1 MNNHSYISV
10 YCILKSTLSFIK
22 MKIRILFLLALL
34 TFAMQGFAQMYD
46 PVTWTIEQKSTG
58 KTTADI
64 IIRAKLDKGWHL
76 YGLNIPPDGPI
87 PTKITFDKLENA
99 KKEGGLQAKSKLV
112 EAYDPNFDMKLNWY
126 ADEAVFVQKISFTDP
141 SAVYANVLVNYMVCD
156 DKSCLPP
163 TEEELSVGKPGAK
176 PAAAATTET
185 ETPEVVEAVP
195 LAVLNA
201 DTLAKADTAAVAV
214 LPAANVDLTK
224 LWTPVIDE
232 LRAFGAEK
240 DASNR
245 TLIWVFIMGFLGGL
259 IALFTP
265 CVWPIIPMTVS
276 FFLKRNKDKKKGRRD
291 AIFYGLAIIIIY
303 VSLGLLITA
312 IFGASALNSL
322 ATNAVFNLLF
332 FALLVVFAI
341 SFFGVFEITLPTS
354 WANKM
359 DAKADTTSGIVSILF
374 MAFTLVLVS
383 FSCTGPIIGTLLVE
397 VSTSGSYLGPAIG
410 MLGFAV
416 ALALPFSFFAFFP
429 SLLQS
434 MPKSGGWMNRVKVV
448 LAFLELAL
456 ALKFFSVADLAYG
469 WGLLDRETFLALWIV
484 IFALLGFYLLGKLK
498 FIHDSDTKHTSV
510 SGLFMG
516 IVSLAFAVYMI
527 PGLWGA
533 PLKAIS
539 AFAPPLYTQDFNL
552 YENEVHPKFK
562 DYEQGMQYAAQQGK
576 PVIID
581 FTGYGCV
588 NCRKMEASVWTDP
601 RVADRLNNEF
611 VLISLY
617 VDDKQPLAN
626 PYTVEENGKTRRIK
640 TIGDKWS
647 YLQRH
652 KFGANAQPFYV
663 MLDVEGKPLTKY
675 LEFQENPA
683 DFLKWLDKK

>member
-1 MNNHSYISV
+1 MNICPYIDV
-10 YCILKSTLSFIK
+10 YMLKSKLFPK
-22 MKIRILFLLALL
+22 MKSKIILLIALIA
-34 TFAMQGFAQMYD
+34 FSVQGFAQMYD

-58 KTTADI
+58 SNTADI
-64 IIRAKLDKGWHL
+64 IIRAQLDKGWHL
-76 YGLNIPPDGPI
+76 YGQNIPPDGPV
-87 PTKITFDKLENA
+87 PTKIVIEQLDNA
-99 KKEGGLQAKSKLV
+99 KKVGGLQAKSKLV
-112 EAYDPNFDMKLNWY
+112 EVHDPNFDMKLSWY
-126 ADEAVFVQKISFTDP
+126 SDEAVFVQKISFTDP
-141 SAVYANVLVNYMVCD
+141 AAVFAKVSVNFMVCD

-163 TEEELSVGKPGAK
+163 TEEILTIGKQGAK
-176 PAAAATTET
+176 PATAVAEPET
-185 ETPEVVEAVP
+185 KVAEEVPVPP
-195 LAVLNA
+195 LADSLLQN
-201 DTLAKADTAAVAV
+201 DTAVADV
-214 LPAANVDLTK
+214 MVSTAPVSVEK

-232 LRAFGAEK
+232 LRNFGTDK
-240 DASNR
+240 DASSR
-245 TLIWVFIMGFLGGL
+245 TLLWVFIMGFLGGL

-276 FFLKRNKDKKKGRRD
+276 FFLKRNKDNKKGRRD
-291 AIFYGLAIIIIY
+291 AIFYGFAIIVIY

-341 SFFGVFEITLPTS
+341 SFFGVFEITLPAS

-359 DAKADTTSGIVSILF
+359 DAKADSTSGIVSILF

-410 MLGFAV
+410 MLGFAL

-434 MPKSGGWMNRVKVV
+434 MPKSGGWMNTVKVV

-484 IFALLGFYLLGKLK
+484 IFALLGFYLLGKIRFAL
-498 FIHDSDTKHTSV
+498 DTQTKTTSV
-510 SGLFMG
+510 PGLFAG
-516 IVSLAFAVYMI
+516 IISLAFAVYML

-533 PLKAIS
+533 PLKAVS
-539 AFAPPLYTQDFNL
+539 AFAPPLFTQDFNL
-552 YENEVHPKFK
+552 YDKEVHPKFM
-562 DYEQGMQYAAQQGK
+562 DYEKGMKFAADNNM

-601 RVADRLNNEF
+601 RVADRLNKEF

-617 VDDKQPLAN
+617 VDDKQPLAQ
-626 PYTVEENGKTRRIK
+626 PYEVEENGKIRRIK

-647 YLQRH
+647 YLQRY

-663 MLDVEGKPLTKY
+663 MVDAEGKPLTKY
-675 LEFQENPA
+675 LEFQESPA
-683 DFLKWLDKK
+683 EFLKWLDKK

>member
-1 MNNHSYISV
+1 MRTKLI
-10 YCILKSTLSFIK
+10 I
-22 MKIRILFLLALL
+22 LLAIF
-34 TFAMQGFAQMYD
+34 TFTVQGFAQILE
-46 PVTWTIEQKSTG
+46 PITWSVEQKSTS

-76 YGLNIPPDGPI
+76 YGLNIPEDGPL

-99 KKEGGLQAKSKLV
+99 KKQGSLQAESKLV
-112 EAYDPNFDMKLNWY
+112 ESFDPNFNMKLNWY
-126 ADEAVFVQKISFTDP
+126 EGEAVFVQKISFTDP
-141 SAVYANVLVNYMVCD
+141 KAVYANVVVNYMACND
-156 DKSCLPP
+156 QSCLPP
-163 TEEELSVGKPGAK
+163 QEEELSLGKPGIK
-176 PAAAATTET
+176 PTEVVAAQAESQEVAAA
-185 ETPEVVEAVP
+185 
-195 LAVLNA
+195 LAVSTA
-201 DTLAKADTAAVAV
+201 DTVAQQDTATLAVQ
-214 LPAANVDLTK
+214 PIANIDVTK
-224 LWTPVIDE
+224 LWTPVIEE
-232 LRAFGAEK
+232 LRAFGEK
-240 DASNR
+240 QNAANR
-245 TLIWVFIMGFLGGL
+245 TLIWVFVMGFLGGL

-291 AIFYGLAIIIIY
+291 AVTYGLAIVVIY

-341 SFFGVFEITLPTS
+341 SFFGVFEITLPAS

-359 DAKADTTSGIVSILF
+359 DAKADATSGLVSILF

-397 VSTSGSYLGPAIG
+397 VSTSGSYLGPAVG
-410 MLGFAV
+410 MLGFAI

-434 MPKSGGWMNRVKVV
+434 MPKSGGWLNKVKVV

-469 WGLLDRETFLALWIV
+469 WGLLDRETFVALWIV
-484 IFALLGFYLLGKLK
+484 IFALLGFYLIGKIR
-498 FIHDSDTKHTSV
+498 FVHDSETKHTSV

-516 IVSLAFAVYMI
+516 IVSLAFAVYMV

-562 DYEQGMQYAAQQGK
+562 DYELGMQYAAQHGK
-576 PVIID
+576 PVIVD

-601 RVADRLNNEF
+601 RVADRLNNDF

-617 VDDKQPLAN
+617 VDDKRELTN

-663 MLDVEGKPLTKY
+663 MLDAEGKPMTKF
-675 LEFQENPA
+675 LEFQEDPA
-683 DFLKWLDKK
+683 DFLKWLDVK

>member
-1 MNNHSYISV
+1 MR
-10 YCILKSTLSFIK
+10 LKIVLFVALFTFTL
-22 MKIRILFLLALL
+22 
-34 TFAMQGFAQMYD
+34 QGFGQIFD
-46 PVTWTIEQKSTG
+46 PVTWSIEQKSTG
-58 KTTADI
+58 KNTADI
-64 IIRAKLDKGWHL
+64 IIKAKLDKGWHL

-87 PTKITFDKLENA
+87 PTKITFEKLENA
-99 KKEGGLQAKSKLV
+99 QKEGSLQALSKLI
-112 EAYDPNFDMKLNWY
+112 ESYDPNFDMNLNWY
-126 ADEAVFVQKISFTDP
+126 SGEAVFVQKISFTDP
-141 SAVYANVLVNYMVCD
+141 AAVYANVTVNYMVCD
-156 DKSCLPP
+156 DSRCLPP
-163 TEEELSVGKPGAK
+163 SEELLTIGKPGVK
-176 PAAAATTET
+176 PAITSSETTSGT
-185 ETPEVVEAVP
+185 EPVI
-195 LAVLNA
+195 
-201 DTLAKADTAAVAV
+201 AV
-214 LPAANVDLTK
+214 LPISTTTDSLTADSVIAQQIFTPIASEV
-224 LWTPVIDE
+224 LWTPVIEE
-232 LRAFGAEK
+232 LKSFGADK
-240 DASNR
+240 NGAGRS
-245 TLIWVFIMGFLGGL
+245 LMWIFILGFLGGL
-259 IALFTP
+259 IALLTP

-276 FFLKRNKDKKKGRRD
+276 FFLKRTKDKSRGRRD
-291 AIFYGLAIIIIY
+291 AVFYGLAIIVIY

-341 SFFGVFEITLPTS
+341 SFFGVFEIQLPAS

-359 DAKADTTSGIVSILF
+359 DAKADATSGIVSILF

-397 VSTSGSYLGPAIG
+397 VSVSGSYLGPAIG

-429 SLLQS
+429 ALLQS
-434 MPKSGGWMNRVKVV
+434 MPKSGGWLNKVKVV

-469 WGLLDRETFLALWIV
+469 WRLLDRETFLALWIV
-484 IFALLGFYLLGKLK
+484 IFALLGFYLIGKIK
-498 FIHDSDTKHTSV
+498 FAHDSDTKTTSV
-510 SGLFMG
+510 PGLFLG
-516 IVSLAFAVYMI
+516 IISLAFAVYMV

-533 PLKAIS
+533 PLKSVS
-539 AFAPPLYTQDFNL
+539 AFAPPLFTQDFNL
-552 YENEVHPKFK
+552 YENEVHPKFM
-562 DYEQGMQYAAQQGK
+562 DYEKGMQYAAQNNM

-617 VDDKQPLAN
+617 VDDKKALAE
-626 PYTVEENGKTRRIK
+626 PYEVEENGKTRRIR

-647 YLQRH
+647 YLQRY

-663 MLDVEGKPLTKY
+663 MLDPEGKPLTRF

-683 DFLKWLDKK
+683 EFLKWLDKK

>member
-1 MNNHSYISV
+1 MR
-10 YCILKSTLSFIK
+10 LKIVLFVALFTFTL
-22 MKIRILFLLALL
+22 
-34 TFAMQGFAQMYD
+34 QGFGQIFD
-46 PVTWTIEQKSTG
+46 PVTWSIEQKSTG
-58 KTTADI
+58 KNTADI
-64 IIRAKLDKGWHL
+64 IIKAKLDKGWHL

-87 PTKITFDKLENA
+87 PTKITFEKLENA
-99 KKEGGLQAKSKLV
+99 QKEGSLQALSKLI
-112 EAYDPNFDMKLNWY
+112 ESYDPNFDMNLNWY
-126 ADEAVFVQKISFTDP
+126 SGEAVFVQKISFTDP
-141 SAVYANVLVNYMVCD
+141 AAVYANVTVNYMVCD
-156 DKSCLPP
+156 DSRCLPP
-163 TEEELSVGKPGAK
+163 SEELLTIGKPGVK
-176 PAAAATTET
+176 PAITSSETTSGT
-185 ETPEVVEAVP
+185 EPVI
-195 LAVLNA
+195 
-201 DTLAKADTAAVAV
+201 AV
-214 LPAANVDLTK
+214 LPISTTTDSLTADSVIAQQIFTPIASEV
-224 LWTPVIDE
+224 LWTPVIEE
-232 LRAFGAEK
+232 LKSFGADK
-240 DASNR
+240 NGAGRS
-245 TLIWVFIMGFLGGL
+245 LMWIFILGFLGGL
-259 IALFTP
+259 IALLTP

-276 FFLKRNKDKKKGRRD
+276 FFLKRTKDKSRGRRD
-291 AIFYGLAIIIIY
+291 AVFYGLAIIVIY

-341 SFFGVFEITLPTS
+341 SFFGVFEIQLPAS

-359 DAKADTTSGIVSILF
+359 DAKADATSGIVSILF

-397 VSTSGSYLGPAIG
+397 VSVSGSYLGPAIG

-429 SLLQS
+429 ALLQS
-434 MPKSGGWMNRVKVV
+434 MPKSGGWLNKVKVV

-469 WGLLDRETFLALWIV
+469 WRLLDRETFLALWIV
-484 IFALLGFYLLGKLK
+484 IFALLGFYLIGKIK
-498 FIHDSDTKHTSV
+498 FAHDSDTKTTSV
-510 SGLFMG
+510 PGLFLG
-516 IVSLAFAVYMI
+516 IISLAFAVYMV

-533 PLKAIS
+533 PLKSVS
-539 AFAPPLYTQDFNL
+539 AFAPPLFTQDFNL
-552 YENEVHPKFK
+552 YENEVHPKFM
-562 DYEQGMQYAAQQGK
+562 DYEKGMQYAAQNNM

-601 RVADRLNNEF
+601 RVTDRLNNEF

-617 VDDKQPLAN
+617 VDDKKALAE
-626 PYTVEENGKTRRIK
+626 PYEVEENGKTRRIR

-647 YLQRH
+647 YLQRY

-663 MLDVEGKPLTKY
+663 MLDPEGKPLTRF

-683 DFLKWLDKK
+683 EFLKWLDKK

>member
-1 MNNHSYISV
+1 MNIFTYINV
-10 YCILKSTLSFIK
+10 YSFNKKIFHK
-22 MKIRILFLLALL
+22 MKSKITLLLTLILFSL
-34 TFAMQGFAQMYD
+34 QSFAQMYD
-46 PVTWTIEQKSTG
+46 PVSWTIEQKSTSS
-58 KTTADI
+58 TTADI
-64 IIRAKLDKGWHL
+64 IIKAKLEKGWHL
-76 YGLNIPPDGPI
+76 YGLNIPPDGPV
-87 PTKITFDKLENA
+87 PTKIVIEQLDNA
-99 KKEGGLQAKSKLV
+99 KKEGSIQAKSKLV
-112 EAYDPNFDMKLNWY
+112 EVHDPNFDMKLNWY
-126 ADEAVFVQKISFTDP
+126 SDEAVFVQKISFTDP
-141 SAVYANVLVNYMVCD
+141 AAVYAKVSVSFMVCD

-163 TEEELSVGKPGAK
+163 SEEILTVGKQGVKPVNATPTTESEVKPGEDLL
-176 PAAAATTET
+176 ATTQPDT
-185 ETPEVVEAVP
+185 VQQPDTMATALISTTPVNVE
-195 LAVLNA
+195 
-201 DTLAKADTAAVAV
+201 
-214 LPAANVDLTK
+214 K

-232 LRAFGAEK
+232 LRNFGTDK
-240 DASNR
+240 DASSR
-245 TLIWVFIMGFLGGL
+245 TLLWVFIMGFLGGL

-276 FFLKRNKDKKKGRRD
+276 FFLKRNKDTKKGRRD
-291 AIFYGLAIIIIY
+291 AMFYGLAIIVIY

-341 SFFGVFEITLPTS
+341 SFFGVFEITLPSS

-359 DAKADTTSGIVSILF
+359 DAKADSTSGIVSILF

-410 MLGFAV
+410 MLGFAL

-434 MPKSGGWMNRVKVV
+434 MPKSGGWMNKVKVV

-484 IFALLGFYLLGKLK
+484 IFALLGFYLLGKIK
-498 FIHDSDTKHTSV
+498 FAHDSESKTTSV
-510 SGLFMG
+510 PGLFMG
-516 IVSLAFAVYMI
+516 LISLAFAVYMV

-533 PLKAIS
+533 PLKSIS

-581 FTGYGCV
+581 FTGFGCV

-617 VDDKQPLAN
+617 VDDKQALAQ
-626 PYTVEENGKTRRIK
+626 PYEVEENGKIRRIK

-647 YLQRH
+647 YLQRY

-663 MLDVEGKPLTKY
+663 MLDAEGKPLTKY

>member
-1 MNNHSYISV
+1 M
-10 YCILKSTLSFIK
+10 KSKITLLFTL
-22 MKIRILFLLALL
+22 ILFSL
-34 TFAMQGFAQMYD
+34 QSFAQMYD
-46 PVTWTIEQKSTG
+46 PVSWTIEQKQTSS
-58 KTTADI
+58 TTADI
-64 IIRAKLDKGWHL
+64 IIKATLEKGWHL
-76 YGLNIPPDGPI
+76 YGLNIPPDGPV
-87 PTKITFDKLENA
+87 PTKVVIEQLDNA
-99 KKEGGLQAKSKLV
+99 KKVGGIQALSKLV
-112 EAYDPNFDMKLNWY
+112 EVHDPNFDMKLNWY
-126 ADEAVFVQKISFTDP
+126 SDEAVFVQKISFTDP
-141 SAVYANVLVNYMVCD
+141 AAVYAKVSVNFMVCD

-163 TEEELSVGKPGAK
+163 SEEILTVGKQGIK
-176 PAAAATTET
+176 PANAPPTTET
-185 ETPEVVEAVP
+185 EVKPEE
-195 LAVLNA
+195 VLPVA
-201 DTLAKADTAAVAV
+201 ALLDTVQQPDTASTA
-214 LPAANVDLTK
+214 LILTASVSLEK

-232 LRAFGAEK
+232 LRNFGADK
-240 DASNR
+240 DASSR
-245 TLIWVFIMGFLGGL
+245 TLLWVFIMGFLGGL

-291 AIFYGLAIIIIY
+291 AIFYGFAIIVIY

-341 SFFGVFEITLPTS
+341 SFFGVFEITLPSS

-359 DAKADTTSGIVSILF
+359 DAKADSTSGIVSILF

-410 MLGFAV
+410 MLGFAL

-434 MPKSGGWMNRVKVV
+434 MPKSGGWMNKVKVV

-484 IFALLGFYLLGKLK
+484 IFALLGFYLLGKIK
-498 FIHDSDTKHTSV
+498 FAHDSESKTTSV
-510 SGLFMG
+510 PGLFMG
-516 IVSLAFAVYMI
+516 LISLAFAVYMV

-533 PLKAIS
+533 PLKSIS

-581 FTGYGCV
+581 FTGFGCV

-617 VDDKQPLAN
+617 VDDKQPLAQ
-626 PYTVEENGKTRRIK
+626 PYEVEENGKIRRIK

-647 YLQRH
+647 YLQRY

-663 MLDVEGKPLTKY
+663 MLDAEGKPLTKY

>member
-1 MNNHSYISV
+1 MRTKLI
-10 YCILKSTLSFIK
+10 I
-22 MKIRILFLLALL
+22 LLAVF
-34 TFAMQGFAQMYD
+34 TFAVQGFAQILE
-46 PVTWTIEQKSTG
+46 PVTWSVEQKSTS

-76 YGLNIPPDGPI
+76 YGLNIPEDGPL

-99 KKEGGLQAKSKLV
+99 KKVGSLQAKSKLV
-112 EAYDPNFDMKLNWY
+112 ESYDPNFDMTLNWY
-126 ADEAVFVQKISFTDP
+126 EGEAVFVQKISFTDP
-141 SAVYANVLVNYMVCD
+141 AAVYANVVVNYMTCND
-156 DKSCLPP
+156 QSCLPP
-163 TEEELSVGKPGAK
+163 VEEELSLGKPGVK
-176 PAAAATTET
+176 PA
-185 ETPEVVEAVP
+185 EAVTTQTESQETAP
-195 LAVLNA
+195 ALPVLNA
-201 DTLAKADTAAVAV
+201 NTVALSDTAALAIQ
-214 LPAANVDLTK
+214 PATNVDITK
-224 LWTPVIDE
+224 LWTPVIEE
-232 LRAFGAEK
+232 LRAFGEEK
-240 DASNR
+240 NAANR

-291 AIFYGLAIIIIY
+291 AVTYGLAIVVIY

-341 SFFGVFEITLPTS
+341 SFFGVFEITLPAS

-359 DAKADTTSGIVSILF
+359 DAKADATSGLVSILF

-397 VSTSGSYLGPAIG
+397 VSTSGSYLGPAVG
-410 MLGFAV
+410 MLGFAI

-434 MPKSGGWMNRVKVV
+434 MPKSGGWLNKVKVV

-469 WGLLDRETFLALWIV
+469 WGLLDRETFVALWIV
-484 IFALLGFYLLGKLK
+484 IFALLGFYLIGKIR
-498 FIHDSDTKHTSV
+498 FVHDSETKHTSV

-516 IVSLAFAVYMI
+516 IVSLAFAVYMV

-562 DYEQGMQYAAQQGK
+562 DYELGMQYAAQHGK
-576 PVIID
+576 PVIVD

-601 RVADRLNNEF
+601 RVADILNNDF

-617 VDDKQPLAN
+617 VDDKRELTN

-647 YLQRH
+647 YLQRY

-663 MLDVEGKPLTKY
+663 MLDAEGKPMTKF
-675 LEFQENPA
+675 LEFQEDPA

>member
-1 MNNHSYISV
+1 MRTKIFF
-10 YCILKSTLSFIK
+10 LLSFF
-22 MKIRILFLLALL
+22 LFSL
-34 TFAMQGFAQMYD
+34 MSYGQMYD
-46 PVTWTIEQKSTG
+46 PVSWTIEKKNNDKNSVN
-58 KTTADI
+58 I
-64 IIRAKLDKGWHL
+64 IVKAKIDKGWHL
-76 YGLNIPPDGPI
+76 YGTNLPENGPR
-87 PTKITFDKLENA
+87 PTKIVFEQLENG
-99 KKEGGLQAKSKLV
+99 KKEGSIQLKSKLI

-126 ADEAVFVQKISFTDP
+126 ADEAVFIQKISTTDVN
-141 SAVYANVLVNYMVCD
+141 AVYAKVSVNYMVCND
-156 DKSCLPP
+156 QSCLPP
-163 TEEELSVGKPGAK
+163 TEEILTIGTAGLKPTVSEVQNVTNEEKTQEIAEQ
-176 PAAAATTET
+176 PIPIET
-185 ETPEVVEAVP
+185 IDA
-195 LAVLNA
+195 A
-201 DTLAKADTAAVAV
+201 DTISADKAQ
-214 LPAANVDLTK
+214 
-224 LWTPVIDE
+224 LWMPVIDE
-232 LRAFGAEK
+232 LKSFGAEK
-240 DASNR
+240 SGVNR
-245 TLIWVFIMGFLGGL
+245 SLIWIFVMGFLGGL

-276 FFLKRNKDKKKGRRD
+276 FFLKRNKGTKRGRSE
-291 AIFYGLAIIIIY
+291 AVLYGLAIIVIY
-303 VSLGLLITA
+303 VSLGLLITG

-332 FALLVVFAI
+332 FVLLVVFAI
-341 SFFGVFEITLPTS
+341 SFFGVFEITLPSS

-359 DAKADTTSGIVSILF
+359 DAKADATSGLLSILF

-397 VSTSGSYLGPAIG
+397 VSTSGSYLAPAIG

-434 MPKSGGWMNRVKVV
+434 MPKSGGWMNKVKVV

-469 WGLLDRETFLALWIV
+469 WRILDRETFLALWIV
-484 IFALLGFYLLGKLK
+484 IFALLGFYLLGKIR
-498 FIHDSDTKHTSV
+498 FSHDSDTKHTSV

-533 PLKAIS
+533 PLKSVS
-539 AFAPPLYTQDFNL
+539 AFAPPLFTQDFNL
-552 YENEVHPKFK
+552 YDNEVHPKFK
-562 DYEQGMQYAAQQGK
+562 DYEQGMEYAAQTGK
-576 PVIID
+576 TVIID
-581 FTGYGCV
+581 FTGFGCV

-601 RVADRLNNEF
+601 RVANRLNNEF

-617 VDDKQPLAN
+617 VDDKQPLKE
-626 PYTVEENGKTRRIK
+626 PYEVEENGKIRRIK

-663 MLDVEGKPLTKY
+663 MLDANGNPLTRY
-675 LEFQENPA
+675 LEFQEKPA
-683 DFLKWLDKK
+683 EFLKWLDSK

>member
-1 MNNHSYISV
+1 MKSKLII
-10 YCILKSTLSFIK
+10 ILSL
-22 MKIRILFLLALL
+22 LFFSL
-34 TFAMQGFAQMYD
+34 QGFGQMYD
-46 PVTWTIEQKSTG
+46 PVTWSIEQKSTG
-58 KTTADI
+58 KNTADI
-64 IIRAKLDKGWHL
+64 IVRAKLDKGWHL
-76 YGLNIPPDGPI
+76 YGLNIPPDGPV
-87 PTKITFDKLENA
+87 PTKVVIEQLDNA
-99 KKEGGLQAKSKLV
+99 KKEGGVQATSKLV
-112 EAYDPNFDMKLNWY
+112 EAYDPNFDMNLNWY
-126 ADEAVFVQKISFTDP
+126 SGEAVFVQKISFTDP
-141 SAVYANVLVNYMVCD
+141 NAVYAKITVSYMVCD
-156 DKSCLPP
+156 DQSCLPP
-163 TEEELSVGKPGAK
+163 TEEVLTVGKPGAK
-176 PAAAATTET
+176 PASQTTTES
-185 ETPEVVEAVP
+185 EVKTPEILPVA
-195 LAVLNA
+195 LA
-201 DTLAKADTAAVAV
+201 DTVQQADTTSAS
-214 LPAANVDLTK
+214 LPVVSTPVDVEK
-224 LWTPVIDE
+224 LWTPVINE
-232 LRAFGAEK
+232 LKAFGE
-240 DASNR
+240 DETNR
-245 TLIWVFIMGFLGGL
+245 SLIWIFILGFLGGL

-276 FFLKRNKDKKKGRRD
+276 FFLKRNKDKKKGRAD
-291 AIFYGLAIIIIY
+291 AVFYGLAIIVIY

-332 FALLVVFAI
+332 FALLVVFAV
-341 SFFGVFEITLPTS
+341 SFFGVFEITLPAS

-434 MPKSGGWMNRVKVV
+434 MPKSGGWMNKVKVV

-484 IFALLGFYLLGKLK
+484 IFALLGFYLLGKIK
-498 FIHDSDTKHTSV
+498 FAHDSESKTTSV
-510 SGLFMG
+510 PGLFMG
-516 IVSLAFAVYMI
+516 LISLAFAVYMI

-533 PLKAIS
+533 PLKSIS

-562 DYEQGMQYAAQQGK
+562 DYEQGMQYAAQTGK

-581 FTGYGCV
+581 FTGFGCV
-588 NCRKMEASVWTDP
+588 NCRKMEASVWTDA

-617 VDDKQPLAN
+617 VDDKQPLAQ
-626 PYTVEENGKTRRIK
+626 PYEVEENGKIRRIK

-647 YLQRH
+647 YLQRY

-663 MLDVEGKPLTKY
+663 MLDAEGNPLTKY
-675 LEFQENPA
+675 LEFQEDPA
-683 DFLKWLDKK
+683 DFLQWLDKK